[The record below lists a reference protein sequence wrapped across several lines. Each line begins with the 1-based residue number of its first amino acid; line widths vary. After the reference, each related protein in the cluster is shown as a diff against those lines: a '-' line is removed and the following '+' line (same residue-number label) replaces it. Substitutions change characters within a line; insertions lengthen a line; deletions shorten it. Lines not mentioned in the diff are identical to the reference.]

1 MEWAGVVASRT
12 MQSTILITND
22 DGIRAR
28 GLEALRAA
36 VEPLGRVITVAP
48 DREQSAMSHAITLHR
63 PLRILREGDDR
74 YSVDGT
80 PTDCVLASL
89 NGLLDVRPDLV
100 ISGINHGA
108 NMGDDVTYSGTVS
121 AAFEAAI
128 LGVPAMAVSL
138 ATFGEHDFS
147 GAAMVVPRVVRAI
160 ESHVL
165 PPRALLNLN
174 VPSGPPESIHG
185 IRVTRLGTRTYD
197 DALVARKD
205 PRGRDYY
212 WIGGGEPRWERSERS
227 DFLAIHEGYASL
239 TPLTLDLTH
248 QTLYREMARWEFER
262 PDESS

>member
-1 MEWAGVVASRT
+1 MNP
-12 MQSTILITND
+12 TILITND
-22 DGIRAR
+22 DGLRAE
-28 GLEALRAA
+28 GLAALRTA

-63 PLRILREGDDR
+63 PLRILPEGTDR

-100 ISGINHGA
+100 ISGINHGP

-147 GAAMVVPRVVRAI
+147 GAMAVIPEVVRAI
-160 ESHVL
+160 EHHVL

-174 VPSGPPESIHG
+174 VPSGPPESIKG
-185 IRVTRLGTRTYD
+185 IRVTVLGSRVYE
-197 DALVARKD
+197 DALVSRKD

-212 WIGGGEPRWERSERS
+212 WIGGAEPRWEASDRS

-248 QTLYREMARWEFER
+248 QTLFRDMARWEFGS
-262 PDESS
+262 PDETC